1 LFSAFPGPSAPL
13 ADRTRDPEP
22 LLRHLRIKCKSDDTG
37 LRVPSPKERRWPR
50 DDEIVFCFP
59 AILDMRKSRN
69 TSLTHLD
76 ASNRPRMVDVG
87 AKAVTAR
94 TAVAEAVVRFPKDV
108 ADVLRDGGMRSKK
121 GPVIDTAIVAGTMA
135 AKRTHELIPFCH
147 PLAIERCR
155 IEADFV
161 SDTEL
166 AIRCEV
172 SITHKTGVEMEALTG
187 ASVAALTIYDM
198 CKALS
203 HEIVIERVRLL
214 EKSGGK
220 REVRAGK
227 AAPRKQ
233 SRTQ

>member
-1 LFSAFPGPSAPL
+1 
-13 ADRTRDPEP
+13 
-22 LLRHLRIKCKSDDTG
+22 
-37 LRVPSPKERRWPR
+37 
-50 DDEIVFCFP
+50 
-59 AILDMRKSRN
+59 MRKSRN

-147 PLAIERCR
+147 PLAIERCEVQ
-155 IEADFV
+155 IEFANATD
-161 SDTEL
+161 L
-166 AIRCEV
+166 HIRCEV
-172 SITHKTGVEMEALTG
+172 AISHKTGVEMEALTG
-187 ASVAALTIYDM
+187 VSIAALTVYDM

-203 HEIVIERVRLL
+203 HEIVITDVRLV

-220 REVRAGK
+220 REVRKG
-227 AAPRKQ
+227 RVV
-233 SRTQ
+233 R